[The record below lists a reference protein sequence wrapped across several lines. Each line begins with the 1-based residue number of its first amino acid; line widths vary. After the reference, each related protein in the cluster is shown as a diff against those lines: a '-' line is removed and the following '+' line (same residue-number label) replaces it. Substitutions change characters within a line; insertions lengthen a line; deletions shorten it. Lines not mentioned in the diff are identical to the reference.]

1 MRAVIVR
8 SVWGSSSQPGSVPCH
23 SGASGQVTIQEGYGS
38 TFLTLRSRGRIR
50 SSGRSIRKHIPC
62 GSLTFVWHEWGAAF
76 PTLCADDGL
85 QLFFVASFCVAD
97 CLFFHWNSGHF
108 LCSVC
113 SDGLFYFL
121 WKTTIRTVTIELL
134 LSSAAQSR
142 RHFSFSYCPVSE
154 CAGIAQESGRG
165 QKQDSCPKLA
175 REMFSTMWHH
185 PEV

>member
-1 MRAVIVR
+1 
-8 SVWGSSSQPGSVPCH
+8 
-23 SGASGQVTIQEGYGS
+23 
-38 TFLTLRSRGRIR
+38 
-50 SSGRSIRKHIPC
+50 
-62 GSLTFVWHEWGAAF
+62 VWHEFGAAF
-76 PTLCADDGL
+76 PILCADDVL
-85 QLFFVASFCVAD
+85 QLVFVASFCVAD
-97 CLFFHWNSGHF
+97 CLFFLWNSGDL
-108 LCSVC
+108 LCSGC

-175 REMFSTMWHH
+175 REMFSTM
-185 PEV
+185 